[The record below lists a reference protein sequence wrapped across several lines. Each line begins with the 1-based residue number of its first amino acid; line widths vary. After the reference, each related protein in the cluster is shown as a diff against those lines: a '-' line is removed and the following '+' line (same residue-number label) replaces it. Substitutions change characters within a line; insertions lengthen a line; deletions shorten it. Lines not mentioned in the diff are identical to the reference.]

1 MDEIAAFRRMKAGD
15 FGGLEGL
22 MERYQVKV
30 ARAAFLITHD
40 KARAE
45 DVVQEVFVRLFQHT
59 NRFDETHPF
68 EPDLMRSAVNS
79 ALNACRDK
87 NVPSRSMAISRPS
100 NGWSRRQFQSNR
112 KRNTFNSKA
121 RF

>member
-22 MERYQVKV
+22 MERYQVKA

-79 ALNACRDK
+79 ALNACRD
-87 NVPSRSMAISRPS
+87 
-100 NGWSRRQFQSNR
+100 
-112 KRNTFNSKA
+112 
-121 RF
+121 

>member
-1 MDEIAAFRRMKAGD
+1 MYEIAAFRRMKAGD
-15 FGGLEGL
+15 FGGLENL
-22 MERYQVKV
+22 MERYQVKA
-30 ARAAFLITHD
+30 ARAFLITRD

-45 DVVQEVFVRLFQHT
+45 DVVQEVFVRLFKHT